1 MKTIFYSSLLALLIT
16 TSSLGNTE
24 ASKVQDVALT
34 EHAVITLTEPELAKL
49 TEALHADKWDKLI
62 ACIPSLQKGE
72 NPFLAHPEYQITIG
86 ELVIL
91 TRSWDCLKNMLRCGL
106 DASEKMIQLSG
117 EMGNARTYGQLMDS
131 NPIMTAEQPLRFSGE
146 LLELALERGADANAR
161 SKGEEKRPLMTHTL
175 LSDIQLLVKKGADV
189 NATDRF
195 GRTAIFYHADPEILS
210 YLIAEGADLKH
221 LDAQGHS
228 ALDYWGENKE
238 RSELLSKAGAL
249 PVKSI
254 ALVKIAYHEG
264 YEVMLNDVDNYGYLI
279 IREKE
284 EGKIVDNVIFYL
296 ASRFPTPHVRQTENW
311 HEFVAWLRAMPPHST
326 IHSYV
331 RCQHHFTSNE
341 NWLKV
346 YELDDIISQVPI
358 YEGEERVFCNCE
370 DDKEAAA
377 TKVE

>member
-1 MKTIFYSSLLALLIT
+1 MANAPSQANSEN
-16 TSSLGNTE
+16 SP
-24 ASKVQDVALT
+24 VQEIAIT

-49 TEALHADKWDKLI
+49 TEALHADKWDKLV
-62 ACIPSLQKGE
+62 ACIPSLDKGG

-91 TRSWDCLKNMLRCGL
+91 TRAWDCLKNMLRCGL
-106 DASEKMIQLSG
+106 HASEKMILLSG

-161 SKGEEKRPLMTHTL
+161 SRGEEKRPLMTHTQ
-175 LSDIQLLVKKGADV
+175 LSDIKILVKKGADV
-189 NATDRF
+189 NAPDRF
-195 GRTAIFYHADPEILS
+195 GRTAIFYHADPKILS
-210 YLIAEGADLKH
+210 YLIAEGADVKH

-228 ALDYWGENKE
+228 ALDYWAENKE
-238 RSELLSKAGAL
+238 RCELLTKAGGS
-249 PVKSI
+249 PTKPI
-254 ALVKIAYHEG
+254 ALVKIAYHDG

-279 IREKE
+279 VREKE
-284 EGKIVDNVIFYL
+284 EGKITDKIIFYL

-311 HEFVAWLRAMPPHST
+311 HEFVAWLREMPPHST
-326 IHSYV
+326 IHNYV

-341 NWLKV
+341 NWLKP
-346 YELDDIISQVPI
+346 YDLEKLISQVPI

-370 DDKEAAA
+370 PQEAP
-377 TKVE
+377 